1 MNHILKRIRCFCL
14 SIFVVCL
21 TLSICVPVNAATA
34 TEQSVV
40 DDTTQ
45 QETKKADTQ
54 MKEQR
59 TIRVGS
65 FEDTFNYVDKNGVR
79 RGFGYEL
86 MQALGGYAGW
96 KFEYVK
102 CNWTNCFDKLEN
114 GEIDVMGD
122 ISYTAERA

>member
-1 MNHILKRIRCFCL
+1 MQQKKLNQVNHILKRIRCFCL

-65 FEDTFNYVDKNGVR
+65 FEDTFNYVDKNGSDEDLATNSCR
-79 RGFGYEL
+79 L
-86 MQALGGYAGW
+86 WQAIPDGNLS
-96 KFEYVK
+96 
-102 CNWTNCFDKLEN
+102 
-114 GEIDVMGD
+114 M
-122 ISYTAERA
+122 

>member
-1 MNHILKRIRCFCL
+1 MQQKNLNQVNRILKRIRCFCL

-21 TLSICVPVNAATA
+21 TLSVCVPVNAATA

-65 FEDTFNYVDKNGVR
+65 
-79 RGFGYEL
+79 L
-86 MQALGGYAGW
+86 AQ
-96 KFEYVK
+96 
-102 CNWTNCFDKLEN
+102 
-114 GEIDVMGD
+114 
-122 ISYTAERA
+122 

>member
-1 MNHILKRIRCFCL
+1 MQQKNLNQENHILKRIRCFCF
-14 SIFVVCL
+14 SIFALCL
-21 TLSICVPVNAATA
+21 TLSVCVPVNAATA

-65 FEDTFNYVDKNGVR
+65 
-79 RGFGYEL
+79 L
-86 MQALGGYAGW
+86 AQ
-96 KFEYVK
+96 
-102 CNWTNCFDKLEN
+102 
-114 GEIDVMGD
+114 
-122 ISYTAERA
+122 

>member
-1 MNHILKRIRCFCL
+1 MQQKNLNQKNHILKRIRCFCL

-21 TLSICVPVNAATA
+21 TLSVCVPVNAATG
-34 TEQSVV
+34 QSVV

-65 FEDTFNYVDKNGVR
+65 
-79 RGFGYEL
+79 L
-86 MQALGGYAGW
+86 AQ
-96 KFEYVK
+96 
-102 CNWTNCFDKLEN
+102 
-114 GEIDVMGD
+114 
-122 ISYTAERA
+122 

>member
-1 MNHILKRIRCFCL
+1 MQQKNLNQVNHILKRIRCFCL

-21 TLSICVPVNAATA
+21 TLSVCVPVNAATA

-65 FEDTFNYVDKNGVR
+65 LAQGQVGDCSEKS
-79 RGFGYEL
+79 RGCQSCKDLF
-86 MQALGGYAGW
+86 
-96 KFEYVK
+96 
-102 CNWTNCFDKLEN
+102 
-114 GEIDVMGD
+114 
-122 ISYTAERA
+122 S

>member
-1 MNHILKRIRCFCL
+1 MKSYLLHNKTMIGKLIVERNNMQQKKLNQVNHILKRIRCFCF

-21 TLSICVPVNAATA
+21 TLSVCVPVNAATA

-45 QETKKADTQ
+45 QETKKSDTQ

-65 FEDTFNYVDKNGVR
+65 
-79 RGFGYEL
+79 L
-86 MQALGGYAGW
+86 AQ
-96 KFEYVK
+96 
-102 CNWTNCFDKLEN
+102 
-114 GEIDVMGD
+114 
-122 ISYTAERA
+122 

>member
-1 MNHILKRIRCFCL
+1 MQQKNLNQVNYILKRIRCFCL
-14 SIFVVCL
+14 SIFVLYL
-21 TLSICVPVNAATA
+21 TLLVCVPVNAATA

-65 FEDTFNYVDKNGVR
+65 FEDTFIKTVSDEDLATNSCR
-79 RGFGYEL
+79 RS
-86 MQALGGYAGW
+86 QAMLDG
-96 KFEYVK
+96 
-102 CNWTNCFDKLEN
+102 NLS
-114 GEIDVMGD
+114 M
-122 ISYTAERA
+122 

>member
-1 MNHILKRIRCFCL
+1 MQQKNLNQVNHILKRIRCFCF
-14 SIFVVCL
+14 SIFVVYL
-21 TLSICVPVNAATA
+21 TLNAATA

-65 FEDTFNYVDKNGVR
+65 
-79 RGFGYEL
+79 L
-86 MQALGGYAGW
+86 AQ
-96 KFEYVK
+96 
-102 CNWTNCFDKLEN
+102 
-114 GEIDVMGD
+114 
-122 ISYTAERA
+122 

>member
-1 MNHILKRIRCFCL
+1 MQQKNLNQVNHILKRIRCFCF
-14 SIFVVCL
+14 SIFVVYL
-21 TLSICVPVNAATA
+21 TLSVCVPVNAATA

-65 FEDTFNYVDKNGVR
+65 LAQRQVGDCSEKS
-79 RGFGYEL
+79 RGCQSCKDAF
-86 MQALGGYAGW
+86 
-96 KFEYVK
+96 
-102 CNWTNCFDKLEN
+102 
-114 GEIDVMGD
+114 
-122 ISYTAERA
+122 S

>member
-1 MNHILKRIRCFCL
+1 MQQKNLNQVNHILKRIRCFCF
-14 SIFVVCL
+14 SIFVVYL
-21 TLSICVPVNAATA
+21 TLSVNAATA

-65 FEDTFNYVDKNGVR
+65 
-79 RGFGYEL
+79 L
-86 MQALGGYAGW
+86 AQ
-96 KFEYVK
+96 
-102 CNWTNCFDKLEN
+102 
-114 GEIDVMGD
+114 
-122 ISYTAERA
+122 

>member
-1 MNHILKRIRCFCL
+1 MSDFIGLCSCKCSDSNGGVRITDAVL
-14 SIFVVCL
+14 QV
-21 TLSICVPVNAATA
+21 CVPVNAATA

-65 FEDTFNYVDKNGVR
+65 
-79 RGFGYEL
+79 L
-86 MQALGGYAGW
+86 AQ
-96 KFEYVK
+96 
-102 CNWTNCFDKLEN
+102 
-114 GEIDVMGD
+114 
-122 ISYTAERA
+122 

>member
-1 MNHILKRIRCFCL
+1 MKSYLLHNKTMIGKLIVERNNMQQKKLNQVNHILKRIRCFCF

-21 TLSICVPVNAATA
+21 TLSVCVPVNAATA

-65 FEDTFNYVDKNGVR
+65 
-79 RGFGYEL
+79 L
-86 MQALGGYAGW
+86 AQ
-96 KFEYVK
+96 
-102 CNWTNCFDKLEN
+102 
-114 GEIDVMGD
+114 
-122 ISYTAERA
+122 